1 MNAFN
6 LFILTITAIIAAG
19 VIKCW
24 LLFISDESEDKN
36 GKH

>member
-6 LFILTITAIIAAG
+6 LFILAIMAVIAAG
-19 VIKCW
+19 VIRCW
-24 LLFISDESEDKN
+24 LLFISDESEDKD